1 MTNNSKQYN
10 FTNDNFLEVFKKCLK
25 IEAKTISIKTLLS
38 ERNLKRINYSPYYQ
52 RNYVW
57 DKTKQSFFIE
67 SVILGT
73 EIPPLIFYK
82 SGLKVEVIDGRQ
94 RFETL
99 KKFKENDFKLNG
111 RGLMSLE
118 FLANKTFNKLDDKFR
133 DVFWSSNIRV
143 FEFEVVN
150 YPELSTEI
158 EDKIKKEIF
167 RRYNTGITPLTSSE
181 VDNAKYIDDD
191 LTQAFN
197 SFIEENIEYSKNLY
211 KILISA
217 ESKDVLPKDELTNFF
232 RKSYV
237 LNKFPIAKYAGGSNR
252 TETLDLLY
260 DFATQNIIDINE
272 ELATL
277 KTQFDIILN
286 LYNKFSKKDEKLKS
300 KLIYECILWAIRILE
315 IEQIELDLTDEN
327 VEKIYQHYSQ
337 DFATY
342 ELLEYHYY
350 GNILKRF
357 NNTASLFSGL
367 TTFKFTNYL
376 RDSNFNKNLKDNLNH
391 QRENDSKINEF
402 DNLRYNKPAP
412 ISTPIEEIITDV
424 KSNKYLI
431 RPPYQRQE
439 KISELKSSSIIE
451 SILLGIN
458 LPPIFI
464 FKRKDGVKEVID
476 GQQRLLSIIGFL
488 GEEYINEYSKSVLTT
503 KNNFKLKGLKILSE
517 LNGSNFSK
525 LNEDYKD
532 KILDFTVDIIIIEEA
547 LNKSF
552 EPTDLFIRLN
562 NKPYPIR
569 ENSFEM
575 WNSTVNTEIIQ
586 RIKTVTNENISWF
599 FIKETEEDPKL
610 RKDRMDNE
618 EFITSLS
625 YLTYNCLDKNLGFDK
640 VIGFFQRINGI
651 TCRLK
656 YKTGLTEFLVKL
668 ENEAIEKVSF
678 LEAVNKTSVIIV
690 AIKKFFNDTELK
702 DNLNGLLN
710 VEKKERYRR
719 SLQDFYIMWI
729 ILLSFDDLA
738 ILDKLKID
746 MVSKLLGEFRNIDQV
761 EINEQFIDDYKS
773 QLQNL
778 YDKND
783 IKSSKNIPNL

>member
-1 MTNNSKQYN
+1 MNNTNTSYN
-10 FTNDNFLEVFKKCLK
+10 ENFLEVFKKCLK

-111 RGLMSLE
+111 RGLLSLE
-118 FLANKTFNKLDDKFR
+118 FLSSKSFNNLDEKFR

-150 YPELSTEI
+150 YPNLSPEI

-191 LTQAFN
+191 LTQHFN
-197 SFIEENIEYSKNLY
+197 KLILKDKEYSY
-211 KILISA
+211 KFYNAFISNDTI
-217 ESKDVLPKDELTNFF
+217 DVLPKEDLSNFF
-232 RKSYV
+232 RKSYI
-237 LNKFPIAKYAGGSNR
+237 LNRFPISNYAGGSNR

-260 DFATQNIIDINE
+260 DFATQNIENYENEINNI
-272 ELATL
+272 
-277 KTQFDIILN
+277 KGHFDTVIS
-286 LYNKFSKKDEKLKS
+286 LYEMFSKEDDKLKS

-315 IEQIELDLTDEN
+315 IENIDF
-327 VEKIYQHYSQ
+327 KINEEITGKIRNHYLSNSKN
-337 DFATY
+337 Y
-342 ELLEYHYY
+342 ELVEYHYY
-350 GNILKRF
+350 GNIVKRF
-357 NNTASLFSGL
+357 SDTAEFFKQL
-367 TTFKFTNYL
+367 TGFDFINYL
-376 RDSNFNKNLKDNLNH
+376 RDSNFNKTVKESLNERRESDNKL
-391 QRENDSKINEF
+391 DEF
-402 DNLRYNKPAP
+402 DNLRYNKPSP

-431 RPPYQRQE
+431 RPAYQRQE

-464 FKRKDGVKEVID
+464 YKRKDGIKEVID

-488 GEEYINEYSKSVLTT
+488 GEEYCNENNKSVLTN

-517 LNGSNFSK
+517 LNGLNYSK
-525 LNEDYKD
+525 LSEDFKD

-547 LNKSF
+547 LNKDF

-575 WNSTVNTEIIQ
+575 WNSTVNTEVIQ
-586 RIKTVTNENISWF
+586 EIKEVTNENITWF
-599 FIKETEEDPKL
+599 FIKETEENPTL
-610 RKDRMDNE
+610 RNDRMDNE

-625 YLTYNCLDKNLGFDK
+625 YLTYNCLDKKLGFDK
-640 VIGFFQRINGI
+640 VIGFFQRIDGI

-656 YKTGLTEFLVKL
+656 YKTGLTDFLVKL
-668 ENEAIEKVSF
+668 ENEAIEKTNFIESINITKEIINGLKLF
-678 LEAVNKTSVIIV
+678 LNS
-690 AIKKFFNDTELK
+690 
-702 DNLNGLLN
+702 DNLKEDLNKILN
-710 VEKKERYRR
+710 VENKERYRR
-719 SLQDFYIMWI
+719 SLQDFYILW
-729 ILLSFDDLA
+729 ILLLSYKDYNNITEEKITDLNK
-738 ILDKLKID
+738 IL
-746 MVSKLLGEFRNIDQV
+746 SRFRNVNNQVIDK
-761 EINEQFIDDYKS
+761 NYLDSFTKK
-773 QLQNL
+773 LTNL
-778 YDKND
+778 Y
-783 IKSSKNIPNL
+783 S

>member
-1 MTNNSKQYN
+1 MNNSDQQFN
-10 FTNDNFLEVFKKCLK
+10 SINDKFLEIFKKCLK

-111 RGLMSLE
+111 SGLMSLE
-118 FLANKTFNKLDDKFR
+118 FLASKSFNNLDEKFR

-150 YPELSTEI
+150 FPELSIEI

-181 VDNAKYIDDD
+181 VDNAKYIDDL
-191 LTQAFN
+191 LTQKFN
-197 SFIEENIEYSKNLY
+197 KFIKSNSEYSKKVYN
-211 KILISA
+211 IFISG
-217 ESKDVLPKDELTNFF
+217 ETVENVPKEELSNFF
-232 RKSYV
+232 RKTYI
-237 LNKFPIAKYAGGSNR
+237 LNKFPISKYAGGNNR
-252 TETLDLLY
+252 VETLDLLY
-260 DFATQNIIDINE
+260 DFATQKLENIDDE
-272 ELATL
+272 
-277 KTQFDIILN
+277 FDIFAKQLSQVENIYDFLI
-286 LYNKFSKKDEKLKS
+286 SKDEKLKS
-300 KLIYECILWAIRILE
+300 KLIYECIFWAIRILDLEE
-315 IEQIELDLTDEN
+315 IEYNISPEN
-327 VEKIYQHYSQ
+327 LEKIYNHYSSNLSK
-337 DFATY
+337 Y
-342 ELLEYHYY
+342 ELFEYHYY

-357 NNTASLFSGL
+357 TDTGELFKNL
-367 TTFKFTNYL
+367 TSFDFANYL
-376 RDSNFNKNLKDNLNH
+376 RDSNFKETLKDNLNK
-391 QRENDSKINEF
+391 QRDNDNKIEEF

-412 ISTPIEEIITDV
+412 ISTPIEEIIMDI

-431 RPPYQRQE
+431 RPSYQRQE
-439 KISELKSSSIIE
+439 KISDLKSSSIIE

-464 FKRKDGVKEVID
+464 FKRKDGTKEVID

-488 GEEYINEYSKSVLTT
+488 GEEYKNENSKLVLTN
-503 KNNFKLKGLKILSE
+503 KNSFKLKGLKILSE
-517 LNGSNFSK
+517 LNGSNYGK
-525 LNEDYKD
+525 LSEDFKD
-532 KILDFTVDIIIIEEA
+532 KILDFTIDVIIIEEA
-547 LNKSF
+547 LNSKF
-552 EPTDLFIRLN
+552 QPTDLFIRLN

-575 WNSTVNTEIIQ
+575 WNSTVNTEVIQ
-586 RIKTVTNENISWF
+586 NIKAVTNENINWF
-599 FIKETEEDPKL
+599 FVKETEESPEL
-610 RKDRMDNE
+610 RNDRMENE

-625 YLTYNCLDKNLGFDK
+625 YLTYNCQDSSLGFDK
-640 VIGFFQRINGI
+640 VIGFFQRIDGI

-656 YKTGLTEFLVKL
+656 YKTGFTEFLVKL
-668 ENEAIEKVSF
+668 ENEALEKVNFIESI
-678 LEAVNKTSVIIV
+678 NKTGEIIGGL
-690 AIKKFFNDTELK
+690 KHYFHNKNLK
-702 DNLNGLLN
+702 DELNNVLN
-710 VEKKERYRR
+710 VESKERYRR

-729 ILLSFDDLA
+729 ILMSFKDHSVINLQKIELIKEILS
-738 ILDKLKID
+738 I
-746 MVSKLLGEFRNIDQV
+746 FRNIKNEKID
-761 EINEQFIDDYKS
+761 EIFVDNLKLK
-773 QLQNL
+773 LQKL
-778 YDKND
+778 YNVV
-783 IKSSKNIPNL
+783 